1 MDTTVLERHSLK
13 TRITLF
19 TLIIFLIGFWSLS
32 FYASRMLRDDIQ
44 RLQGAQQFSTV
55 SLLAKEMDHEIG
67 DRMRALEAA
76 ASAITPATLGNA
88 ASVQSFLENSRLLQS
103 LFNGGILVLSADGKA
118 VADVPVSA
126 GRLGTDYFDRDF
138 VAAVLIEG
146 KSTIGR
152 PVIGKKLM
160 RPVFGM
166 AVPVRDARN
175 NVIGA
180 LVGITNLGLPNFL
193 EQITDSQYGETGGY
207 IVNIPKYRLIVVATD
222 KSRIMET
229 LPGRGIIP
237 ELDRFFDGYEGSAV
251 YVNPH
256 GVKVLASA
264 KGIPSAGWNI
274 AAILPVD
281 EAFAPIYDMQRR
293 MWIATI
299 LLTLL
304 AGGLIWWMLR
314 RQFLPMTAAAGML
327 ATLSATKQLP
337 QPLTIVAKD
346 EIGELIGGFNRL
358 LESLGARESALRDS
372 EARLR
377 ATLDSALDAAISID
391 AAGRVIDF
399 NPAAEAIFG
408 WPREE
413 ILGHLMSDFIVPER
427 HRSAHQNGLT
437 RFVET
442 REKRILNK
450 RIEITA
456 LRRDGSE
463 FPVELTITAI
473 RQNGEDVFTAYLRD
487 ITERLLTTEELARHR
502 DHLADLVISRT
513 LELAEAKDA
522 AEAANRA
529 KSVFLANMS
538 HELRTPMNGIMGM
551 TDLALRRATDPKQ
564 IDQLTKS
571 MGAAQHLLSIIND
584 ILDISRIEADRMT
597 LEEKSFSLREM
608 IDEVLRM
615 QEAVANAKG
624 LQLSQEIAPALPELL
639 VGDAMR
645 IKQIL
650 LNFVGNAIKF
660 SEKGQIVVRAGAVEE
675 VERSVLLRIEVS
687 DQGIGITAEQ
697 QSRLFHAFTQGDD
710 SSTRKYGGSGL
721 GLIISKRLA
730 HLMGGD
736 VGVVSEAGVGSTFW
750 MTILLKRVAEG
761 DQPVVSPDTPS
772 AGEVA
777 VCISPREALV
787 KGFSG
792 VRVLVAEDDPLN
804 QEVAVCLL
812 EAAGLLADVVNDG
825 AAAIERVVHGSSY
838 GLILMDMQMPV
849 MGGLEATRA
858 IRLLPG
864 MATIPIVAMTA
875 NAFDDDR
882 ERCLAAGMSEHI
894 GKPVD
899 PEAFHSTLLHW
910 LEKARVSGSAS

>member
-1 MDTTVLERHSLK
+1 
-13 TRITLF
+13 
-19 TLIIFLIGFWSLS
+19 
-32 FYASRMLRDDIQ
+32 
-44 RLQGAQQFSTV
+44 
-55 SLLAKEMDHEIG
+55 
-67 DRMRALEAA
+67 
-76 ASAITPATLGNA
+76 
-88 ASVQSFLENSRLLQS
+88 
-103 LFNGGILVLSADGKA
+103 
-118 VADVPVSA
+118 
-126 GRLGTDYFDRDF
+126 
-138 VAAVLIEG
+138 
-146 KSTIGR
+146 
-152 PVIGKKLM
+152 
-160 RPVFGM
+160 
-166 AVPVRDARN
+166 
-175 NVIGA
+175 
-180 LVGITNLGLPNFL
+180 
-193 EQITDSQYGETGGY
+193 
-207 IVNIPKYRLIVVATD
+207 
-222 KSRIMET
+222 
-229 LPGRGIIP
+229 
-237 ELDRFFDGYEGSAV
+237 
-251 YVNPH
+251 
-256 GVKVLASA
+256 
-264 KGIPSAGWNI
+264 
-274 AAILPVD
+274 
-281 EAFAPIYDMQRR
+281 
-293 MWIATI
+293 
-299 LLTLL
+299 
-304 AGGLIWWMLR
+304 
-314 RQFLPMTAAAGML
+314 
-327 ATLSATKQLP
+327 
-337 QPLTIVAKD
+337 
-346 EIGELIGGFNRL
+346 
-358 LESLGARESALRDS
+358 
-372 EARLR
+372 
-377 ATLDSALDAAISID
+377 
-391 AAGRVIDF
+391 
-399 NPAAEAIFG
+399 
-408 WPREE
+408 
-413 ILGHLMSDFIVPER
+413 
-427 HRSAHQNGLT
+427 
-437 RFVET
+437 
-442 REKRILNK
+442 
-450 RIEITA
+450 
-456 LRRDGSE
+456 
-463 FPVELTITAI
+463 
-473 RQNGEDVFTAYLRD
+473 
-487 ITERLLTTEELARHR
+487 
-502 DHLADLVISRT
+502 
-513 LELAEAKDA
+513 
-522 AEAANRA
+522 
-529 KSVFLANMS
+529 
-538 HELRTPMNGIMGM
+538 
-551 TDLALRRATDPKQ
+551 
-564 IDQLTKS
+564 
-571 MGAAQHLLSIIND
+571 
-584 ILDISRIEADRMT
+584 
-597 LEEKSFSLREM
+597 
-608 IDEVLRM
+608 
-615 QEAVANAKG
+615 
-624 LQLSQEIAPALPELL
+624 L

-660 SEKGQIVVRAGAVEE
+660 SEKGQIVVRAGAVEEVEE